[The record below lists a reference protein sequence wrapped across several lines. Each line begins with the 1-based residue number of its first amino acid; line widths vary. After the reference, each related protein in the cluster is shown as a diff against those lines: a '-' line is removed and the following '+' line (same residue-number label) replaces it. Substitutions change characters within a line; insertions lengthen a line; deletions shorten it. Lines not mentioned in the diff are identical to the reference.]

1 MTNTKQAVRIRE
13 RRPHGGKAKA
23 SRWKNSLGIRR
34 EKSVY
39 RYKRNSHSNK
49 TNSNS
54 EVSTRSIYGLLF
66 KAAYSEQCFIVTIPS
81 RQDIVSLLSLN
92 ITSNLNYY
100 KRQYV
105 NKSYHAIS

>member
-1 MTNTKQAVRIRE
+1 MAEKPKPTMEKFTGNKKR
-13 RRPHGGKAKA
+13 
-23 SRWKNSLGIRR
+23 
-34 EKSVY
+34 KSVY

-66 KAAYSEQCFIVTIPS
+66 KVAYSEQCFIATIPS

-92 ITSNLNYY
+92 LTSNLNHY
-100 KRQYV
+100 KRQYA